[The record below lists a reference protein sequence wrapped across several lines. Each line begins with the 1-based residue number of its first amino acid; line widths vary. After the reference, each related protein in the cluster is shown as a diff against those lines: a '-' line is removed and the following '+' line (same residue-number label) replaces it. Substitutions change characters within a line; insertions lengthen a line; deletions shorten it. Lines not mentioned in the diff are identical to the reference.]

1 MIELKIDNEEIKKCE
16 AEGYGAELIAEMLL
30 GVSALLYGMGDEQ
43 KRGYEFWQ
51 KRLTEGILPYEK
63 VKELFEDEG

>member
-1 MIELKIDNEEIKKCE
+1 MIELKIDNDRIKKCE
-16 AEGYGAELIAEMLL
+16 AEGYGTELIAEMLL

-51 KRLTEGILPYEK
+51 KKINRGNLTIRKSKGAVYK
-63 VKELFEDEG
+63 